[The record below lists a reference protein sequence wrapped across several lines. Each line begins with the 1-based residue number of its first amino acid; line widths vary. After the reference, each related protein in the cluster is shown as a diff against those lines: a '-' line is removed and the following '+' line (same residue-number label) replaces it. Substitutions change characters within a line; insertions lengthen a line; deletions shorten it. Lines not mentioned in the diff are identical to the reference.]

1 MLLETYTTLSV
12 EELKQRLPEFLNI
25 GAEVTGDPA
34 FSMFNLSLKEEWV
47 NNKKFCHRLSDDD
60 GQGSTELTKQAK
72 DRLDANKSRQSSPTS
87 NGSAAEKLAA
97 VDENNDDESD
107 DKIFALK

>member
-1 MLLETYTTLSV
+1 M
-12 EELKQRLPEFLNI
+12 
-25 GAEVTGDPA
+25 TGDPA

-60 GQGSTELTKQAK
+60 GLGSIELTQQAK

-87 NGSAAEKLAA
+87 NGNALEKLAK
-97 VDENNDDESD
+97 VDEENAEMNPI
-107 DKIFALK
+107 K

>member
-1 MLLETYTTLSV
+1 M
-12 EELKQRLPEFLNI
+12 
-25 GAEVTGDPA
+25 TGDPA

-60 GQGSTELTKQAK
+60 GLGSIELTQQAK

-87 NGSAAEKLAA
+87 NGHNLDKLAV
-97 VDENNDDESD
+97 VDENECEE
-107 DKIFALK
+107 KMMFPIK

>member
-1 MLLETYTTLSV
+1 MLLETYTTLSSD
-12 EELKQRLPEFLNI
+12 ELKQRLPDFLNI

-60 GQGSTELTKQAK
+60 GLGSIELTQQAK
-72 DRLDANKSRQSSPTS
+72 DRLDANKSRQSSPTCNGCSLLEVVEKS
-87 NGSAAEKLAA
+87 NGNGSILPVK
-97 VDENNDDESD
+97 
-107 DKIFALK
+107 